1 MHQKAQARLFPASKS
16 KIIAPSILRGAVSLG
31 TTRLRVLQALMIILV
46 ARSGAYVSLGT
57 TRLRVLQVAL
67 HTAITGQTMFH

>member
-31 TTRLRVLQALMIILV
+31 TTRLRVLQVYWRLWLLH
-46 ARSGAYVSLGT
+46 RSWVSLGT
-57 TRLRVLQVAL
+57 TRLRVLQD
-67 HTAITGQTMFH
+67 

>member
-31 TTRLRVLQALMIILV
+31 TTRLRVLQELLTMEIPAALF
-46 ARSGAYVSLGT
+46 A
-57 TRLRVLQVAL
+57 
-67 HTAITGQTMFH
+67 FH